1 MKKYISITAS
11 LVVGTML
18 VVPQFAYGNT
28 DAPKK
33 PVQMTSIMP
42 VETAKKFSPSV
53 SRTIAGNYWT
63 ELVQYNGKTESTT
76 HDYLLDDVYP
86 SGLLTPEQSRFHW
99 FGRAD
104 SNDLTNQ
111 VSDGLL
117 QFPSVGINTKA
128 NNLTPTSLGNDM
140 FNGYIKL
147 LDPTNV
153 PNIKN
158 GESPIGGYTSI
169 NRDFMK
175 KIGIEDE
182 NTNYLRGVKDFNIRG
197 DISMNNDTGAS
208 SIPEIQEN
216 TDATLS
222 FSLNMSLFRRFM
234 NNSALSDVST
244 VQDANNAQNSWDN
257 PFNSFWK
264 TAYIDSDAEILMTL
278 DLPSEV
284 SVDDNTKY
292 SITGLTG
299 FTVKADKLTN
309 NRLTVHIRKDAGEPQ
324 SFVDFYKALNKI
336 ENVSLS
342 ISNIKIG
349 NAPSDDKTLKITGHA
364 YGMLDT
370 LMSGSKDN
378 FTAKTKNSED
388 FIRKL
393 MIFSAEQSNEGR
405 DANAEKDKNSNLT
418 KPNLITFSFRVKK
431 PETYSVTYSVT
442 YSFKSGTSE
451 KSLPAEVT
459 ALLPATTSGHTN
471 GENITPA
478 QPSKTSVD
486 IKDKDGKKLGT
497 WNFAGWSP
505 TSATINN
512 ADVSFVGTW
521 NFTPVTEPKPGPN
534 TPPIPGYPY
543 NPETPEITDTPV
555 TPETPEEES
564 QEEPQKSENKQESSQ
579 TEQSNKQQI
588 LKKTGVNIAFIAIFA
603 IFIVLSA
610 TLMRRIRNNQQ
621 IKHLH

>member
-42 VETAKKFSPSV
+42 VEAAKKFSPSV
-53 SRTIAGNYWT
+53 SRAIAGNYWT
-63 ELVQYNGKTESTT
+63 ELVPYNGKTESTT

-86 SGLLTPEQSRFHW
+86 SGLLTPEQSRLHW

-104 SNDLTNQ
+104 SDDLTSQ

-140 FNGYIKL
+140 INGYIKL

-153 PNIKN
+153 PKK

-169 NRDFMK
+169 NKDFMK
-175 KIGIEDE
+175 TIGIEDE
-182 NTNYLRGVKDFNIRG
+182 NTNYLRGVNDFNIRG

-244 VQDANNAQNSWDN
+244 VQNANNAQKSWDD
-257 PFNSFWK
+257 PYNSFWK

-309 NRLTVHIRKDAGEPQ
+309 NRLTVHIRKDAGKPQ

-370 LMSGSKDN
+370 LISDSKDR
-378 FTAKTKNSED
+378 FTATNKDRES

-393 MIFSAEQSNEGR
+393 MIFSAEQSDEGR

-431 PETYSVTYSVT
+431 PET
-442 YSFKSGTSE
+442 
-451 KSLPAEVT
+451 
-459 ALLPATTSGHTN
+459 
-471 GENITPA
+471 
-478 QPSKTSVD
+478 
-486 IKDKDGKKLGT
+486 
-497 WNFAGWSP
+497 
-505 TSATINN
+505 
-512 ADVSFVGTW
+512 
-521 NFTPVTEPKPGPN
+521 EPKPSPN
-534 TPPIPGYPY
+534 TPPIPDHPY
-543 NPETPEITDTPV
+543 NPEA
-555 TPETPEEES
+555 PETPGTPATPGTPGTPGTPEAPG
-564 QEEPQKSENKQESSQ
+564 EEPQKSEDKQKIGQ
-579 TEQSNKQQI
+579 TSKQQI
-588 LKKTGVNIAFIAIFA
+588 LEKTGANIEFIAIFA
-603 IFIVLSA
+603 MLLVLFA
-610 TLMRRIRNNQQ
+610 TLLRRIRNKNQQ
-621 IKHLH
+621 IKHLR

>member
-1 MKKYISITAS
+1 MR
-11 LVVGTML
+11 
-18 VVPQFAYGNT
+18 Q
-28 DAPKK
+28 
-33 PVQMTSIMP
+33 Q
-42 VETAKKFSPSV
+42 KKFSPSV
-53 SRTIAGNYWT
+53 SRAIAGNYWT
-63 ELVQYNGKTESTT
+63 ELVPYKGKTESTT

-86 SGLLTPEQSRFHW
+86 SGLLTPEQSRLHW

-104 SNDLTNQ
+104 SNDLTNKA
-111 VSDGLL
+111 SDGLL

-169 NRDFMK
+169 NKDFMRA
-175 KIGIEDE
+175 IGIEDE
-182 NTNYLRGVKDFNIRG
+182 NTNYLRGVNDFNIRG
-197 DISMNNDTGAS
+197 DISMNNDTGTS

-244 VQDANNAQNSWDN
+244 VQNAKDAQKSWDD

-309 NRLTVHIRKDAGEPQ
+309 NRLTVHIRKDAGKPQ

-378 FTAKTKNSED
+378 FTAKNKNSEG

-393 MIFSAEQSNEGR
+393 MIFSAEQSDEGR
-405 DANAEKDKNSNLT
+405 DANAEKGKDSKPT
-418 KPNLITFSFRVKK
+418 KPNLITFSFKIK
-431 PETYSVTYSVT
+431 EPETYSVT

-451 KSLPAEVT
+451 KSLPTEVT
-459 ALLPATTSGHTN
+459 DLLPASTSGHNN

-486 IKDKDGKKLGT
+486 IKNKDGKKLGT

-521 NFTPVTEPKPGPN
+521 NFTPVKEPNPGPN
-534 TPPIPGYPY
+534 TPPIPDHPHD
-543 NPETPEITDTPV
+543 PETPDKPDTLV
-555 TPETPEEES
+555 TPKNPNKQ
-564 QEEPQKSENKQESSQ
+564 QEELQTKQVSPEPNTGAAQTEKSEN
-579 TEQSNKQQI
+579 QQI
-588 LKKTGVNIAFIAIFA
+588 LAKTGVNTVFIAIFA
-603 IFIVLSA
+603 IFMLLLAASLRKILP
-610 TLMRRIRNNQQ
+610 RQQ
-621 IKHLH
+621 IKHLR